1 MPVSTK
7 VQVRRD
13 TAANWTTANPTLA
26 SGEIGFETDT
36 LEFKI
41 GNGSTA
47 WTSLKYSTDVSL
59 LNGTMTSATFAGLIS
74 DETGTGNLVFSTS
87 PTFTT
92 PNIGVATGT
101 SLNVTGNLRATGQ
114 IFSNTAGQGSI
125 TLGDAAITKQS
136 GSAFQFLS
144 GGSFTQVVTA
154 PTFTS
159 NVATGTSPFTVTSTT
174 QVANLNAATTSI
186 SVNIGAGDAGS
197 LPYQSAAN
205 TTTFLARTA
214 TNNSTLAFNSSTNA
228 PFWVQPTLSNTYYA
242 ATTSAQ
248 LAGTIS
254 DETGSGNLVFSTSP
268 TLTTP
273 LIANST
279 TTAASGLLD
288 YNGDIYTLTTTGT
301 SAGKGTIFA
310 PAWAY
315 SNANATAATTNTPQ
329 SIFPTG
335 ARTLTLEAGKTY
347 FFKLNLSVNLSF
359 SSGPAAIQLV
369 PTFANAPVSIY
380 YNSMFISGTSGGVL
394 SSRVL
399 TTTAT
404 SVSPTL
410 SSTTSNSTIFVEGY
424 FRSNATTGGTVEF
437 KYQIS
442 TGGGSTATMLA
453 NSYQQITKIGSTAPA
468 IISGGWA

>member
-159 NVATGTSPFTVTSTT
+159 NVATGTSPLLSWLEPRQTT
-174 QVANLNAATTSI
+174 RH
-186 SVNIGAGDAGS
+186 
-197 LPYQSAAN
+197 LPLTQAQTPRSGYN
-205 TTTFLARTA
+205 RLLA
-214 TNNSTLAFNSSTNA
+214 
-228 PFWVQPTLSNTYYA
+228 
-242 ATTSAQ
+242 
-248 LAGTIS
+248 
-254 DETGSGNLVFSTSP
+254 
-268 TLTTP
+268 TLTT
-273 LIANST
+273 
-279 TTAASGLLD
+279 LLQ
-288 YNGDIYTLTTTGT
+288 L
-301 SAGKGTIFA
+301 
-310 PAWAY
+310 
-315 SNANATAATTNTPQ
+315 
-329 SIFPTG
+329 
-335 ARTLTLEAGKTY
+335 L
-347 FFKLNLSVNLSF
+347 LN
-359 SSGPAAIQLV
+359 
-369 PTFANAPVSIY
+369 
-380 YNSMFISGTSGGVL
+380 
-394 SSRVL
+394 
-399 TTTAT
+399 
-404 SVSPTL
+404 
-410 SSTTSNSTIFVEGY
+410 
-424 FRSNATTGGTVEF
+424 
-437 KYQIS
+437 
-442 TGGGSTATMLA
+442 
-453 NSYQQITKIGSTAPA
+453 
-468 IISGGWA
+468 